1 MLRAHVQITIQRK
14 AGRQCTVK
22 SRCPQSGARE
32 ACRDCKTAQG
42 WVETYRIEQM
52 SSVRGSGSM
61 SRLQNST
68 RLGGNAPYRAD
79 VLSQELGKHVET
91 TKQHK
96 AGRQRTV
103 KSRCPQSG
111 AWEACRCGAAPAR
124 CPIITALNAHH
135 GLAAI
140 SCLCVYVF
148 VFRSIV
154 NVDAAMHLQGVLRN
168 ELIYIPCVFMPEYAS
183 SVSQLLSF
191 IVPLVVIM
199 APSLIAM

>member
-135 GLAAI
+135 GSEAMSCQRICVYINCQCEYVALHLH
-140 SCLCVYVF
+140 SVQLFLHVMPTSSNKLSMCLCVYVNCQCEY
-148 VFRSIV
+148 V
-154 NVDAAMHLQGVLRN
+154 ALHL
-168 ELIYIPCVFMPEYAS
+168 
-183 SVSQLLSF
+183 
-191 IVPLVVIM
+191 
-199 APSLIAM
+199 